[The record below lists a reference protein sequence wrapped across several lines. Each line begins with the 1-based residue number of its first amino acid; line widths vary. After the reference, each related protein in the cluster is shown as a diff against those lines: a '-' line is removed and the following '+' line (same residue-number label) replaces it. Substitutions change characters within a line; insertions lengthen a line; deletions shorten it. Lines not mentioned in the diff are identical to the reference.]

1 MQVRR
6 WFEFGRQGT
15 DSRGFDR
22 FDGSMTQ
29 QKREA
34 VISSFSA
41 PPSTKKSK
49 TKPKKG
55 DKGPPTVM
63 LISLKVRLGSRG
75 ERSEVLM
82 YSCRLVRWD

>member
-1 MQVRR
+1 
-6 WFEFGRQGT
+6 
-15 DSRGFDR
+15 
-22 FDGSMTQ
+22 MTQ

-34 VISSFSA
+34 VIASFSA

-63 LISLKVRLGSRG
+63 LISLKVHFGPRVGGSTRL
-75 ERSEVLM
+75 LTWF
-82 YSCRLVRWD
+82 CRLVLWG